1 MGAFTHLHVHS
12 HYSLLRGIDSLESL
26 AQAARDQGMTRFA
39 LTDTNAL
46 YGFVFYRQICEEMG
60 LTPIAGAEIVEA
72 GAPAAKPGGHGRAL
86 LLARGRDGYR
96 SLCRVITA
104 RHLEP
109 EFSLPAAIRA
119 NAQGLVV
126 LSETPAL
133 LESLRDAV
141 PVHAEL
147 VPGRG
152 DRPLRTWARE
162 RGIPCVATND
172 VHFTRSEGRRLHQV
186 LRAIDRNTTIDRVP
200 LDDVAEPGRTFA
212 GAAEMERRLSHAP
225 EAIENAAR
233 LGEECAADWPMGRT
247 VFPSFDLDRGT
258 AAEVLRA
265 RCEAGILHRYG
276 RTPPAEVSARLDR
289 ELAIITEKG
298 FADYFLLVEAIT
310 SRTPRICGRGSGAAS
325 IVSFLLG
332 ITNVD
337 PVRHN
342 LFFERFLSP
351 ERRDPP
357 DIDVDFAWDER
368 DQIQLDVLRENG
380 APVRA
385 AMVANHVGFRA
396 RGAIHEVAKVYGLPA
411 AEITNVTK
419 RLSEYW
425 GLTNH
430 VDRLDGRPRFRDVDF
445 EPPWPEILAIAV
457 ALEGHPRYLSVHAGG
472 IVMVPD
478 TLADHV
484 PVEMAP
490 KGVPIVQWEKD
501 QVEDYGLVKMD
512 LLGNRSLAVIRDAVA
527 AVRRSGGP
535 DGGPGPAIDE
545 RTWDPID
552 DAPTQ
557 ALLARGDA
565 IGVFYVESP
574 AMRQLQRKAGVG
586 DFEHLV
592 IHSSMIRPAANRFIR
607 EYLRRLKGGAY
618 DPLHPALLHTLS
630 ETYGIMVYQE
640 DVTKVSMEL
649 AGFTIAQ
656 GEALRKVLTKKRPVK
671 PLRAY
676 QEEFYEGAT
685 GRGVTRA
692 VIDQVWE
699 MILSF
704 AGYSFCKPHSAS
716 YAMVSFRSAWLRAH
730 HPAEFMAA
738 VISNQGGYYQTFAY
752 VSEAKRMGIQVL
764 PPDVNKSER
773 HYTGR
778 AREMRVGLM
787 QLKGLRAE
795 TLEALLEERRQG
807 GKFGSFTELRN
818 RVSVPPAD
826 TELLVKSGA
835 CDSIAQ
841 NRTRSELLWE
851 LYLEEGAGAG
861 ENPAGASAARAERGR
876 GQRPKGS
883 SPAPAPQPGRAP
895 MPELF
900 PPQHP
905 ETPKAK
911 AYDHATQLR
920 HELETLGFLISAH
933 PLEPY
938 EQAMQGRG
946 VLPARDLEM
955 HVGRKVTI
963 LGWHVTS
970 KLVHTKS
977 DEPMEF
983 VTFEDTTGLVDAT
996 FFPRTY
1002 ERFCHLL
1009 TSTRPF
1015 LLTGRVEEEHG
1026 VSTLNVEHVE
1036 RL

>member
-1 MGAFTHLHVHS
+1 MTFTHLHVHS
-12 HYSLLRGIDSLESL
+12 HYSLLRGVDSIDSL
-26 AQAARDQGMTRFA
+26 AQAARDHGMTRFA

-46 YGFVFYRQICEEMG
+46 YGFVFYRQICDEMG
-60 LTPIAGAEIVEA
+60 LTPIAGAEIVA
-72 GAPAAKPGGHGRAL
+72 PGAPAAKPGGEGRAL
-86 LLARGRDGYR
+86 LLARGQEGYR

-104 RHLEP
+104 RHIEP
-109 EFSLPAAIRA
+109 AFSLVAALRA
-119 NAQGLVV
+119 HAPGLVV
-126 LSETPAL
+126 LSEDPAL
-133 LESLRDAV
+133 LAAVRDVA
-141 PVHAEL
+141 PVYAEL

-152 DRPLRTWARE
+152 DRPLRAWARE

-172 VHFTRSEGRRLHQV
+172 VHFTRPEGRRLHKI
-186 LRAIDRNTTIDRVP
+186 LRAIDRNTTIERVP
-200 LDDVAEPGRTFA
+200 SDDLAEPGRVFA
-212 GAAEMERRLSHAP
+212 DAAEMERRLPHAP
-225 EAIENAAR
+225 EALENAAR
-233 LGEECAADWPMGRT
+233 LGEECAVDWEMGRT

-258 AAEVLRA
+258 AAVVLRA

-276 RTPPAEVSARLDR
+276 RTPAAAVRARLDR

-310 SRTPRICGRGSGAAS
+310 SRTPRLCGRGSGAAS

-380 APVRA
+380 APTRA

-396 RGAIHEVAKVYGLPA
+396 RGAIHEVAKVYGLPE

-457 ALEGHPRYLSVHAGG
+457 ALEGHPRYLSVHSGG

-478 TLADHV
+478 ALADHV

-512 LLGNRSLAVIRDAVA
+512 LLGNRSLAVIRDAVE
-527 AVRRSGGP
+527 AVRRRGGP
-535 DGGPGPAIDE
+535 EGSPGPDIDE

-552 DAPTQ
+552 DPATQ
-557 ALLARGDA
+557 ALLARGDT
-565 IGVFYVESP
+565 IGVFYAESSS
-574 AMRQLQRKAGVG
+574 MRQLQRKAGVG

-592 IHSSMIRPAANRFIR
+592 IHSSIIRPAANRFIR

-618 DPLHPALLHTLS
+618 EPLHPALLHTLS

-649 AGFTIAQ
+649 AGFTLAQ

-676 QEEFYEGAT
+676 QEEFYEGCAA
-685 GRGVTRA
+685 RGVTRD

-704 AGYSFCKPHSAS
+704 SVYSFCKPHSAS

-730 HPAEFMAA
+730 YPAEFMAA
-738 VISNQGGYYQTFAY
+738 VISNQGGYYEAFAY
-752 VSEAKRMGIQVL
+752 VSEAKRMGLRVL
-764 PPDVNKSER
+764 LPDVNASDR

-778 AREMRVGLM
+778 EREMRVGLM

-795 TLEALLEERRQG
+795 TLDALLEERRRG
-807 GKFGSFTELRN
+807 GAFESFAGLRR
-818 RVSVPPAD
+818 RVAIPQSDA
-826 TELLVKSGA
+826 ELLVKSGA
-835 CDSIAQ
+835 CDAMAGP
-841 NRTRSELLWE
+841 RSRAELLWE
-851 LYLEEGAGAG
+851 LYLDGRGDAGVAPSG
-861 ENPAGASAARAERGR
+861 RWPRPRSARASEA
-876 GQRPKGS
+876 PSGS
-883 SPAPAPQPGRAP
+883 TPASPPQPDFTTTLD
-895 MPELF
+895 LF
-900 PPQHP
+900 PPP
-905 ETPKAK
+905 PIETPSAPS
-911 AYDHATQLR
+911 YDRQTMLR
-920 HELETLGFLISAH
+920 HEIETLGFLLSTH

-938 EQAMQGRG
+938 EQALRGRG
-946 VLPARDLEM
+946 LIPARDIEK
-955 HVGRKVTI
+955 HAGQRVTV
-963 LGWHVTS
+963 LGWQVTS
-970 KLVHTKS
+970 KLVQTKNE
-977 DEPMEF
+977 EPMEF
-983 VTFEDTTGLVDAT
+983 VTFEDTTALVDTT
-996 FFPRTY
+996 FFPRAY

-1015 LLTGRVEEEHG
+1015 ILTGRVEEEYG
-1026 VSTLNVEHVE
+1026 VCTLNVERVE

>member
-1 MGAFTHLHVHS
+1 MTFTHLHVHS
-12 HYSLLRGIDSLESL
+12 HYSLLRGVDSIDSL
-26 AQAARDQGMTRFA
+26 AQAARDHGMTRFA

-46 YGFVFYRQICEEMG
+46 YGFVFYRQICDEMG
-60 LTPIAGAEIVEA
+60 LTPIAGAEIVA
-72 GAPAAKPGGHGRAL
+72 PGAPAAKPGGEGRAL
-86 LLARGRDGYR
+86 LLARGREGYR

-104 RHLEP
+104 RHLERA
-109 EFSLPAAIRA
+109 FSLVAALRA
-119 NAQGLVV
+119 HAPGLVV
-126 LSETPAL
+126 LSEDRAL
-133 LESLRDAV
+133 LAAMRDVA
-141 PVHAEL
+141 PVYAEL

-152 DRPLRTWARE
+152 DRPLRAWARK

-172 VHFTRSEGRRLHQV
+172 VHFTRPEGRRLHKI
-186 LRAIDRNTTIDRVP
+186 LRAIDRNTTIERVP
-200 LDDVAEPGRTFA
+200 SDDLAEPGRAFA
-212 GAAEMERRLSHAP
+212 DATEMERRLPHAP
-225 EAIENAAR
+225 EALENAAR
-233 LGEECAADWPMGRT
+233 LGEECAVDWEMGRT

-258 AAEVLRA
+258 AADVLRA

-276 RTPPAEVSARLDR
+276 RTPPVAVRARLDR

-310 SRTPRICGRGSGAAS
+310 SRTPRLCGRGSGAAS

-380 APVRA
+380 APTRA

-396 RGAIHEVAKVYGLPA
+396 RGAIHEVAKVYGLPE

-419 RLSEYW
+419 RLSEFW
-425 GLTNH
+425 GFTSH

-457 ALEGHPRYLSVHAGG
+457 ALEGHPRYLSVHSGG

-478 TLADHV
+478 ALADHV

-512 LLGNRSLAVIRDAVA
+512 LLGNRSLAVIRDAVE
-527 AVRRSGGP
+527 AVRRR
-535 DGGPGPAIDE
+535 GGPGGSLGPDIDE

-552 DAPTQ
+552 DAATQ
-557 ALLARGDA
+557 ALLARGDT
-565 IGVFYVESP
+565 IGVFYVESCS
-574 AMRQLQRKAGVG
+574 MRQLQRKAGVG

-607 EYLRRLKGGAY
+607 EYLRRLKGGVY
-618 DPLHPALLHTLS
+618 EPLHPALLHTLS

-649 AGFTIAQ
+649 AGFTLAQ

-676 QEEFYEGAT
+676 QEEFYEGCAS
-685 GRGVTRA
+685 RGVTREVA
-692 VIDQVWE
+692 DQVWE

-704 AGYSFCKPHSAS
+704 SVYSFCKPHSAS

-730 HPAEFMAA
+730 YPAEFMAA
-738 VISNQGGYYQTFAY
+738 VISNQGGYYETFAY
-752 VSEAKRMGIQVL
+752 VSEAKRMGLRVL
-764 PPDVNKSER
+764 PPDVNASER

-778 AREMRVGLM
+778 GREMRVGLM
-787 QLKGLRAE
+787 QLKGLRTD
-795 TLEALLEERRQG
+795 TLDALLEERQRG
-807 GKFGSFTELRN
+807 GTFQSFADLRR
-818 RVSVPPAD
+818 RVATPQSDA
-826 TELLVKSGA
+826 EILVKSGA
-835 CDSIAQ
+835 CDSIAGP
-841 NRTRSELLWE
+841 RSRAELLWE
-851 LYLEEGAGAG
+851 LYL
-861 ENPAGASAARAERGR
+861 NGR
-876 GQRPKGS
+876 GDVGEYPEGCSPASPRRRGS
-883 SPAPAPQPGRAP
+883 SAVLD
-895 MPELF
+895 LF
-900 PPQHP
+900 PPP
-905 ETPKAK
+905 PIETPRAPP
-911 AYDHATQLR
+911 YDRQTMLR
-920 HELETLGFLISAH
+920 HEIETLGFLLSTH

-938 EQAMQGRG
+938 EQALRGRG
-946 VLPARDLEM
+946 IIPVRDVEK
-955 HVGRKVTI
+955 HAGERVTV

-970 KLVHTKS
+970 KLVQTKNE
-977 DEPMEF
+977 EPMEF
-983 VTFEDTTGLVDAT
+983 VTFEDTTALVDTT
-996 FFPRTY
+996 FFPRAY

-1015 LLTGRVEEEHG
+1015 ILTGRVEEEYG
-1026 VSTLNVEHVE
+1026 VCTLNVERVE

>member
-1 MGAFTHLHVHS
+1 MTFTHLHVHS
-12 HYSLLRGIDSLESL
+12 HYSLLRGVDSIESL
-26 AQAARDQGMTRFA
+26 AQAARDQGMDRFA

-46 YGFVFYRQICEEMG
+46 YGFVFYRQICEETG
-60 LTPIAGAEIVEA
+60 LTPIAGAEIVA
-72 GAPAAKPGGHGRAL
+72 PGAPAAKPGGEGRAL

-109 EFSLPAAIRA
+109 EFSLAAAIRA
-119 NAQGLVV
+119 HAPGLVV
-126 LSETPAL
+126 LSEDRAL
-133 LESLRDAV
+133 LAAVRDVA
-141 PVHAEL
+141 PVYAEL

-152 DRPLRTWARE
+152 DRPLRAWANE

-172 VHFTRSEGRRLHQV
+172 VHFTRPEGRRLHQV
-186 LRAIDRNTTIDRVP
+186 LRAIDRNSTIERVP
-200 LDDVAEPGRTFA
+200 PDDTAEPGRTFA
-212 GAAEMERRLSHAP
+212 SADEMERRLSHAP
-225 EAIENAAR
+225 DALENAAR
-233 LGEECAADWPMGRT
+233 LGEECAVDWEMGRT
-247 VFPSFDLDRGT
+247 VFPSFDLEVGGGT
-258 AAEVLRA
+258 ATDVLRA

-276 RTPPAEVSARLDR
+276 RTPQAEVRARLDR
-289 ELAIITEKG
+289 ELAVITEKG

-310 SRTPRICGRGSGAAS
+310 SRTPRLCGRGSGAAS
-325 IVSFLLG
+325 IVSYLLG

-368 DQIQLDVLRENG
+368 DAIQLAVLRENG

-396 RGAIHEVAKVYGLPA
+396 RGAIHEVAKVYGLPV

-419 RLSEYW
+419 RLQEYW
-425 GLTNH
+425 GLTGH
-430 VDRLDGRPRFRDVDF
+430 VDRLDDRPRFRDVDF

-457 ALEGHPRYLSVHAGG
+457 ALEGHPRYLSVHPGG
-472 IVMVPD
+472 VVMVPD
-478 TLADHV
+478 ALADHV

-512 LLGNRSLAVIRDAVA
+512 LLGNRSLAVIRDALA
-527 AVRRSGGP
+527 AVARNGGP
-535 DGGPGPAIDE
+535 RLDE

-552 DAPTQ
+552 DAATQ

-565 IGVFYVESP
+565 MGVFYVESP
-574 AMRQLQRKAGVG
+574 AMRQLQRKAGIG

-592 IHSSMIRPAANRFIR
+592 IHSSMIRPAANRYIR

-618 DPLHPALLHTLS
+618 EPLHPALLHTLS

-649 AGFTIAQ
+649 AGFTVAQ
-656 GEALRKVLTKKRPVK
+656 GEALRKVLNKKRPVK

-676 QEEFYEGAT
+676 QAEFYEGAMA
-685 GRGVTRA
+685 RGVTRD
-692 VIDQVWE
+692 VVDKVWD

-704 AGYSFCKPHSAS
+704 AVYSFCKPHSAS

-730 HPAEFMAA
+730 YPAEFMAA
-738 VISNQGGYYQTFAY
+738 VISNQGGYYQPFSY
-752 VSEAKRMGIQVL
+752 VSEVKRMGIRVL
-764 PPDVNKSER
+764 PPDVNKSDR

-778 AREMRVGLM
+778 GREMRVGLM
-787 QLKGLRAE
+787 QLKGLRDE
-795 TLEALLEERRQG
+795 TLEALLEERKRAG
-807 GKFGSFTELRN
+807 AFGSFGEMRK
-818 RVSVPPAD
+818 RVAIPPSDA
-826 TELLVKSGA
+826 ELLVKSGA
-835 CDSIAQ
+835 CDALAGP
-841 NRTRSELLWE
+841 RSRAELLWE
-851 LYLEEGAGAG
+851 LYLDGRG
-861 ENPAGASAARAERGR
+861 ETGTDPEGASAARAERGR
-876 GQRPKGS
+876 GQRPEGAGPV
-883 SPAPAPQPGRAP
+883 SPRPRGTAATLD
-895 MPELF
+895 LF
-900 PPQHP
+900 PPVPAQA
-905 ETPKAK
+905 PKAPP
-911 AYDHATQLR
+911 YDRPTMLR
-920 HELETLGFLISAH
+920 HEVETLGFLVSAH

-938 EQAMQGRG
+938 ERALHGRG
-946 VLPARDLEM
+946 ITPARDLEKRAGQR
-955 HVGRKVTI
+955 VSV

-970 KLVHTKS
+970 KLAQTKH

-996 FFPRTY
+996 FFPRAY

-1015 LLTGRVEEEHG
+1015 ILTGRVEEEYG
-1026 VSTLNVEHVE
+1026 VCTLNVERVE